1 MSVYVKAVLF
11 MLTIG
16 CVGALAGLFPVVSR
30 LEESVGL
37 NMLFVLRGSSTPP
50 ADLLLV
56 SLGRE
61 TTRQLNLPGEINKW
75 PRRMHARIVDRLRQA
90 GARAIVFDLLF
101 NEPQSETDD
110 RMFAEAIQKA
120 QNVILA
126 QAIIKEN
133 MTITHD
139 QSDQK
144 HVLNIEKVLAPIT
157 RLAESSIAQA
167 PFPLPKIPIALHQF
181 WIYKP
186 SAGDIPTLPV
196 VAFFAHAREA
206 YADFIKILV
215 ALQPKELPDVPF
227 LESREYTLD
236 QVLQSMETL
245 RSFFERSPGLAG
257 RMLDRLDTIDTALL
271 SKRKRE
277 LIKSIIHQCRTTPS
291 RYLNFYGPPGTIRTI
306 PYHRLLNADGDTLKQ
321 WAINGAIVFIG
332 LTDSYWPQAKDG
344 LYTVFSQPSGVDLSG
359 VEIAATAF
367 ANLLERKLVTPLD
380 HNMRLLLLMIWG
392 AFVALICVRMSTIV
406 SAVVIA
412 AASCLYLYTA
422 HMRFSASGL
431 WLPVVVPV
439 FIQSPLAYFSALV
452 VNHLKVS
459 KERQNI
465 RDAFGYYLP
474 NAVVDQLM
482 RNASTLHDG
491 GQTLFSTCL
500 ITDAARY
507 THVSETMA
515 PESLRDLMNAY
526 YEAVFKPIKA
536 RGGIILQVIGDSVL
550 SIWTSPRPD
559 SQQKMQACEAALG
572 IVESVSRFNAQAGE
586 NQLPTRIGLHAGLI
600 LLGNIGAMD
609 HFEYRPVGDIVNT
622 ASRLEGLNKH
632 IGTQILVSKEVLDGV
647 DGLLTRCIGRFVF
660 IGKSNPNTVYELIG
674 LKECAD
680 TSQLKAFRRFAEGL
694 KAFGN
699 RSWAAAA
706 DAFAQVAEI
715 IGPDGPSTFYTNL
728 CATYR
733 QKPPDAGWDGTVNLT
748 QK

>member
-16 CVGALAGLFPVVSR
+16 IVGALAGFFPAVSK
-30 LEESVGL
+30 LEEGVGL
-37 NMLFVLRGSSTPP
+37 HMLFALRGPSTPP

-61 TTRQLNLPGEINKW
+61 TTRQLNLPGEVDKW
-75 PRRMHARIVDRLRQA
+75 PRRMHARIVDRLHLA
-90 GARAIVFDLLF
+90 GARTIVFDLLF
-101 NEPQSETDD
+101 NEPQSEIDD
-110 RMFAEAIQKA
+110 RTFAEAIQKA

-133 MTITHD
+133 LTITHH
-139 QSDQK
+139 QSNQK
-144 HVLNIEKVLAPIT
+144 SVLNIEKVLAPIT
-157 RLAESSIAQA
+157 GLAESSIAQA

-215 ALQPKELPDVPF
+215 ALKPKELPDAPF
-227 LESREYTLD
+227 IESRKYTLD
-236 QVLQSMETL
+236 QVLHSMDAL
-245 RSFFERSPGLAG
+245 RSFFQRNPGLADQ
-257 RMLDRLDTIDTALL
+257 MTARLDTIDAAQL
-271 SKRKRE
+271 SEQKRE
-277 LIKSIIHQCRTTPS
+277 LVQSIIHQCSTTPGQ
-291 RYLNFYGPPGTIRTI
+291 YLNFYGPPGTIRTI
-306 PYHRLLNADGDTLKQ
+306 PYHRMLTADADTLKQ
-321 WAINGAIVFIG
+321 WAIHNKTVFIG

-367 ANLLERKLVTPLD
+367 ANLIERKLVTPLD
-380 HNMRLLLLMIWG
+380 RNMRLPLLMIWG

-406 SAVVIA
+406 SAAVILVTG
-412 AASCLYLYTA
+412 CLYLYTA
-422 HMRFSASGL
+422 QMQFKANGL
-431 WLPVVVPV
+431 WLPVMVPI
-439 FIQSPLAYFSALV
+439 FMQSPLAYFSALV
-452 VNHLKVS
+452 VNHLQVS

-465 RDAFGYYLP
+465 RDAFGFYLP
-474 NAVVDQLM
+474 NAVVDRLM
-482 RNASTLHDG
+482 RNASPLHDG
-491 GQTLFSTCL
+491 GQTLYSTCL

-507 THVSETMA
+507 THVSEAMA
-515 PESLRDLMNAY
+515 PEPLRDLMNAY
-526 YEAVFKPIKA
+526 YEAVFEPIKA
-536 RGGIILQVIGDSVL
+536 KGGIVLQVVGDSVL
-550 SIWTSPRPD
+550 SIWASARPD
-559 SQQKMQACEAALG
+559 NQQKKQACEAALG

-586 NQLPTRIGLHAGLI
+586 NQLPTRIGLHAGPI

-632 IGTQILVSKEVLDGV
+632 VGTQVLVSEEVLDGV

-660 IGKSNPNTVYELIG
+660 IGKSNPNTVYELIS
-674 LKECAD
+674 LKEHAD
-680 TSQLKAFRRFAEGL
+680 TSQRKANLRFAEGL
-694 KAFGN
+694 KAFRN
-699 RSWAAAA
+699 QSWTAAA
-706 DAFAQVAEI
+706 DAFAQVDEI
-715 IGPDGPSTFYTNL
+715 IGPDGPSTFYTDL
-728 CATYR
+728 CTAYR
-733 QKPPDAGWDGTVNLT
+733 RKPPDAGWNGTVNLT